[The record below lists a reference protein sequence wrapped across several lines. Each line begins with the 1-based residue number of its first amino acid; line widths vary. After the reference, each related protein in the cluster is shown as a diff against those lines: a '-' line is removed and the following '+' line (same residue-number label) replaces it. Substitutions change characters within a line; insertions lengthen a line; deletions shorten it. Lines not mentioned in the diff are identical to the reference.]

1 MTNTREI
8 YSQTIL
14 PTYAPPS
21 PVFVR
26 GQGSRLWDE
35 NGREYIDFGG
45 GIAVLSLGHCPPSL
59 SAAISEQ
66 ADTLMHLSNLHVHPL
81 AGALAQ
87 KLCAATFA
95 DKVFLCNSG
104 TEANEAALK
113 LARRRGVSRQPEK
126 YHTLSFTNSFHG
138 RVGLAMAATGQEK
151 IRSGFG
157 PLADGFHVLPFNDL
171 SAVAARMDGT
181 VCAIIVEPIQG
192 EGGVNIADR
201 DFLRGLR
208 ALADEHDALLIF
220 DEIQSGAGRT
230 GHLYAYEAN
239 GVIPDILTSAKGLG
253 GGFPIAA
260 MLVGERAA
268 DSLPVGTHGTTYG
281 GNALA
286 CAAALAVLK
295 EILSE
300 GFLESVQKRAK
311 EFAERLAT
319 LKSGHRCLGDI
330 RQQGLLIGC
339 DITDGKQAKTVATHA
354 LQEGLI
360 VLTAGENTLR
370 MAPALNL
377 PAADQNEGFER
388 LNRALHNLAKTS

>member
-151 IRSGFG
+151 NSLRLR
-157 PLADGFHVLPFNDL
+157 PARRRL
-171 SAVAARMDGT
+171 S
-181 VCAIIVEPIQG
+181 CPAIQ
-192 EGGVNIADR
+192 R
-201 DFLRGLR
+201 
-208 ALADEHDALLIF
+208 
-220 DEIQSGAGRT
+220 
-230 GHLYAYEAN
+230 
-239 GVIPDILTSAKGLG
+239 
-253 GGFPIAA
+253 
-260 MLVGERAA
+260 
-268 DSLPVGTHGTTYG
+268 PVGGRGAHGRRRMRDY
-281 GNALA
+281 
-286 CAAALAVLK
+286 
-295 EILSE
+295 
-300 GFLESVQKRAK
+300 R
-311 EFAERLAT
+311 R
-319 LKSGHRCLGDI
+319 
-330 RQQGLLIGC
+330 
-339 DITDGKQAKTVATHA
+339 TDS
-354 LQEGLI
+354 
-360 VLTAGENTLR
+360 R
-370 MAPALNL
+370 
-377 PAADQNEGFER
+377 R
-388 LNRALHNLAKTS
+388 RRR